1 MRKEDK
7 RHIPYKGSPHKFRVP
22 DAYLKN
28 PKLWEARIKK
38 EEDEDENAGEA
49 KKQRKETKKGKDAYE
64 DVD

>member
-38 EEDEDENAGEA
+38 EED
-49 KKQRKETKKGKDAYE
+49 KKKKEETEFFEWYNKELKKYGYK
-64 DVD
+64 

>member
-7 RHIPYKGSPHKFRVP
+7 RKIPYQGSPHKFRVP

-38 EEDEDENAGEA
+38 EED
-49 KKQRKETKKGKDAYE
+49 KKKKEETEFFEWYNKELKKYGYK
-64 DVD
+64 